1 LSERPMS
8 PEGFG
13 DQDAETPWHLMSARF
28 DLMGHAC
35 LGRKRLPTKVD
46 PRPSPC
52 GDHLQQG
59 TDQ

>member
-1 LSERPMS
+1 MS

-46 PRPSPC
+46 PRPRLGMTAC
-52 GDHLQQG
+52 NKEQINEHGA
-59 TDQ
+59 

>member
-1 LSERPMS
+1 MS